1 MIPTDTGK
9 PQHSSPHSPS
19 NERSGN
25 PGWIELPV
33 QPGSKPL
40 EKNLAKK
47 GEDRTKIVLH
57 VKRKPVKYIIHN
69 KEKGEIR
76 ETPKPP
82 MDEQQKIS
90 ALIGAARLAPK
101 RGCYYQPGP
110 NPNPREQLGIR
121 VNILR
126 RQKQK
131 TLIYISEK
139 TGYPLRELVAF
150 EAGVLTEVKMLEM
163 LPEILSALDCNT
175 VHPPIVLTRFHSMS

>member
-9 PQHSSPHSPS
+9 SQHSLYPLSS
-19 NERSGN
+19 ERSGN

-47 GEDRTKIVLH
+47 GDRTRIVLH
-57 VKRKPVKYIIHN
+57 IKRKPAKSKIHN
-69 KEKGEIR
+69 EEKGEIR

-131 TLIYISEK
+131 TLIYISQK
-139 TGYPLRELVAF
+139 TGYQLDELAAF